1 MLCARRD
8 PRFLSPPCASR
19 LSQMDFESAS
29 WQMVTLCIDPKS
41 TCTCVSTIHAGVRTL
56 TQSDVWACK
65 GGCQHT
71 AIASP
76 SAFARGHHA
85 RRPAFSCTQ
94 RRCIDVSL
102 DFCACMH
109 ACIRTHYTHAHAHLM
124 FHITHAR
131 THEHTHTHTHT
142 HHITSRKGTQCNA
155 HIATQQKIIR
165 PRPFGTRKA
174 T

>member
-56 TQSDVWACK
+56 TRSDICECK

-71 AIASP
+71 TIASP

-102 DFCACMH
+102 EICACMH
-109 ACIRTHYTHAHAHLM
+109 TNKHTCQVRE
-124 FHITHAR
+124 AR
-131 THEHTHTHTHT
+131 ALRRQQDERERHKADAEALLVRLFQNTGLGAAGKH
-142 HHITSRKGTQCNA
+142 QCVYEY
-155 HIATQQKIIR
+155 ICVYICT
-165 PRPFGTRKA
+165 
-174 T
+174 